1 MADIIQQLLDL
12 KEWAQDPTRYERR
25 MNFRGAGLV
34 QPGPEGVRQGF
45 ADKEYELGAQRRKK
59 IINFLKN
66 KKSISSTKLTEFLA
80 TQGYK
85 NPSGILH
92 DIRQRN
98 WFKDLN
104 IKYIQDPNPMF
115 TGEKR
120 GKIEVPKGRKTVYNQ
135 YAKLLNKNQP
145 KEYPSPK
152 WDDLPYD
159 QRQDIASIAK
169 NNDYKFRKNYSSQL
183 RFKSTK
189 EKKLMDVFGL
199 TEQNFLDHG
208 KHGVKRTLASGKINP
223 EYTKIHNYVQN
234 DFKFLK
240 KDVLDVATQRK
251 IMNNFELPEGATEW
265 KFNEYKYGIAD
276 TSGKNMNLGKRIAN
290 KLKEKTWRVAADTSS
305 PQGWMMYQMTR
316 AFDNDMRLPNGQLAY
331 EPRYETINGKKR
343 IVGFTDNTTYGGG
356 KTYYGLK
363 KWNKVHKGTDW
374 ASHADFKKTS
384 KFVDITKRAYA
395 QPNKIIMGLLEKGG
409 IPRNGRLQL
418 NHVLKFL
425 ATQEGH
431 DIARIKNAIVKHH
444 MGGVGAGK
452 IFGNPTNDLQILR
465 YTVNDDIRQIENK
478 IRKGIYLKDDIIA
491 LKNYGASVKGPDGKL
506 YGGGPRTAIGGFKE
520 VEKYAAGQIGK
531 WESKDFN
538 KFNRWI
544 KQLGC
549 GLYSG
554 GRVDFAN
561 AGKVD
566 CFGKGLEKIKT
577 KNIVTRGDAAVM
589 KKIVQAGA
597 KKGFAK
603 TAMLWLGP
611 LGLGGDVLF
620 EAGDIAVQ
628 VLGGKPLDEALRN
641 NWLTGMFTEGTEK
654 ELRDIQVF
662 KDTGPGAKR
671 YVEGSDAYNKLQS
684 MYKVLDVMKQKQP
697 GSRGKITDADIKK
710 MEQDVEAQKRYV
722 IMLDKK
728 ESAFIGGA
736 GEEEYRKASDELTDK
751 RTAKSWAT
759 EQRLKLALD
768 PPTSDRY
775 LPMNIDMSLPPAMP
789 KAKQFDKVDKM
800 AEFFIDD
807 EEWNYYKDKGFTD
820 KTDLFVEKRK
830 QIPEFNEQVWHNI
843 MNYGD
848 VGIKGTQDSFFGG
861 TYDRAPEGPH
871 YAGGGIANVR
881 RPNAIPP
888 LSGPVP
894 QGGGLSTMFN
904 RVKPW

>member
-1 MADIIQQLLDL
+1 VEQ
-12 KEWAQDPTRYERR
+12 
-25 MNFRGAGLV
+25 
-34 QPGPEGVRQGF
+34 GPEGVRQGY

-183 RFKSTK
+183 RFKSTE

-452 IFGNPTNDLQILR
+452 MAGNPTNDLQILR

-478 IRKGIYLKDDIIA
+478 IRKGIYLKEDITA
-491 LKNYGASVKGPDGKL
+491 LKNYGASVRGPDGKL
-506 YGGGPRTAIGGFKE
+506 YGGGSRTPIGGFKE
-520 VEKYAAGQIGK
+520 VEKYAAGQIEK
-531 WESKDFN
+531 WKPEDFN
-538 KFNRWI
+538 KF
-544 KQLGC
+544 
-549 GLYSG
+549 
-554 GRVDFAN
+554 
-561 AGKVD
+561 
-566 CFGKGLEKIKT
+566 
-577 KNIVTRGDAAVM
+577 
-589 KKIVQAGA
+589 KK
-597 KKGFAK
+597 FLHTAK
-603 TAMLWLGP
+603 TAKGP
-611 LGLGGDVLF
+611 ARLKAMQAIIATVGTAAAASLF
-620 EAGDIAVQ
+620 DKFGIQPAMADTGAAAPGVTAGDIALAGAAPLATKKGRSLYGKAAKAALKSAGTIPGILAIEAAAGPGIVSAM
-628 VLGGKPLDEALRN
+628 GGSFGEAIASPLLLEGTIRDKRIYDKLKSEQGFSERDIETVKDSLMLEADPFTSSMMPVSEAATNAEVRSAASQAYEWASGEIAKEDEARLERADK
-641 NWLTGMFTEGTEK
+641 F
-654 ELRDIQVF
+654 D
-662 KDTGPGAKR
+662 
-671 YVEGSDAYNKLQS
+671 YLQ
-684 MYKVLDVMKQKQP
+684 L
-697 GSRGKITDADIKK
+697 
-710 MEQDVEAQKRYV
+710 
-722 IMLDKK
+722 
-728 ESAFIGGA
+728 
-736 GEEEYRKASDELTDK
+736 
-751 RTAKSWAT
+751 
-759 EQRLKLALD
+759 
-768 PPTSDRY
+768 
-775 LPMNIDMSLPPAMP
+775 
-789 KAKQFDKVDKM
+789 
-800 AEFFIDD
+800 
-807 EEWNYYKDKGFTD
+807 
-820 KTDLFVEKRK
+820 
-830 QIPEFNEQVWHNI
+830 
-843 MNYGD
+843 
-848 VGIKGTQDSFFGG
+848 
-861 TYDRAPEGPH
+861 
-871 YAGGGIANVR
+871 AGGGLANLTRTVA
-881 RPNAIPP
+881 PD
-888 LSGPVP
+888 SGPMS
-894 QGGGLSTMFN
+894 QGLSYLYN
-904 RVKPW
+904 RVKKQ